1 MKTDPDGNIPK
12 WLNDVFKY
20 MGYISSFGAKTSS
33 TRWFKVVGSA
43 AASATM
49 ILVSFGSA
57 VVTLPGVVADI
68 IPYCLSTT
76 AGAEPANKPLNIAA
90 SVAGAVQMV
99 VFAADTIASLG
110 YSAFTAFC
118 ATAEISTVLDTFS
131 EVQIELRTLS
141 RAANTVITEE
151 ERNANL
157 FRSWMTPALERRE
170 GLDWLVIRDNHELTT
185 RLDQIDSLY
194 GFNAV
199 TRAAGV
205 ALIAA
210 RRTARQLNFSV
221 MQRLFSDTIL
231 INGFSDI
238 EHQSLLTELFTPLS
252 QESGLVSGTIT
263 EEELGTIFSGQE
275 DLFVLQ
281 GNHSVSLLRW
291 VSGNFSDGTNTVRL
305 ESYEMINHLRTIKR
319 AQGTPYSILEAFRN
333 REGEFMINRYYRL

>member
-1 MKTDPDGNIPK
+1 MHIPT
-12 WLNDVFKY
+12 LETF
-20 MGYISSFGAKTSS
+20 
-33 TRWFKVVGSA
+33 A
-43 AASATM
+43 AAEIEMNA
-49 ILVSFGSA
+49 FRRA
-57 VVTLPGVVADI
+57 V
-68 IPYCLSTT
+68 
-76 AGAEPANKPLNIAA
+76 
-90 SVAGAVQMV
+90 
-99 VFAADTIASLG
+99 TIAT
-110 YSAFTAFC
+110 YKHA
-118 ATAEISTVLDTFS
+118 
-131 EVQIELRTLS
+131 R
-141 RAANTVITEE
+141 
-151 ERNANL
+151 L
-157 FRSWMTPALERRE
+157 FQEWITPALERRE
-170 GLDWLVIRDNHELTT
+170 GLDWLAIRDDHELTG

-263 EEELGTIFSGQE
+263 EEELGTIFSSQE

-291 VSGNFSDGTNTVRL
+291 VNGNFSDGTNTVRL
-305 ESYEMINHLRTIKR
+305 ESYQMINHLRTIKR